1 MLHLI
6 LHVFLWIHNY
16 EIQCSISA
24 KKNRLKSNEVHVG
37 IKTTTSKWKI
47 QFNFVDL
54 CRLITDN
61 SDELLSNDY
70 CGLTELITM

>member
-1 MLHLI
+1 M
-6 LHVFLWIHNY
+6 F
-16 EIQCSISA
+16 QCSISA

-54 CRLITDN
+54 CRLTTDN

-70 CGLTELITM
+70 CGLTGIDNWILLFWKTLQANV